1 MIEFDADTRRN
12 IVEVRI
18 EQDDSSYRAIVG
30 GGSLEEAL
38 DGLMDGYFLNDWL
51 KETMKSKVESY
62 FDRTPAMTDEELQ
75 RFIEILEDML

>member
-18 EQDDSSYRAIVG
+18 EQDDSSYRAVVG

-38 DGLMDGYFLNDWL
+38 DGLMDDYFLNDWL
-51 KETMKSKVESY
+51 RETMKSKLESY
-62 FDRTPAMTDEELQ
+62 FNHTPEMTDEELQ
-75 RFIEILEDML
+75 RFISILEDML

>member
-18 EQDDSSYRAIVG
+18 EQDDSSYRAVVG
-30 GGSLEEAL
+30 GDNLEEAL

-51 KETMKSKVESY
+51 RETVKGKLESY
-62 FDRTPAMTDEELQ
+62 FDRTPSMTDEELQ
-75 RFIEILEDML
+75 RFIGILEDML